1 MRYSS
6 SNLRNGS
13 TENNVRLLC
22 PRLTLLFLVMA
33 ISILSIYFNHYALL
47 SLRNKVHSNVEII
60 GSLEGQVNL
69 QKSIIDKF
77 NNSIT
82 SAELEHH
89 VEVLGQSLYKM
100 EDGMKQDLNNSVL
113 NIESLS
119 NQTVGELD
127 EIVK

>member
-1 MRYSS
+1 
-6 SNLRNGS
+6 
-13 TENNVRLLC
+13 
-22 PRLTLLFLVMA
+22 MA

-47 SLRNKVHSNVEII
+47 SLRNKVHSNAEII